1 MYRKI
6 IIYDINNTDF
16 IKNDTKVFCVLFIIF
31 SYLNIKKIEAI

>member
-16 IKNDTKVFCVLFIIF
+16 TK
-31 SYLNIKKIEAI
+31 SNIKIFGIPIYNFLIFKH